1 MFNFGEEG
9 VSYTMEDGKPVYTD
23 EILNNPEGWPI
34 SQAIAKYAMACY
46 NGPFVQAI
54 NAMYTWN
61 DCNSKETTRPTVSP
75 TEDESYEY
83 ATIINEMNTYVEEMT
98 TKFIMGTE
106 DIETGFDAYLKTLDQ
121 FGLERATEIMN
132 DALARYNAR

>member
-1 MFNFGEEG
+1 
-9 VSYTMEDGKPVYTD
+9 
-23 EILNNPEGWPI
+23 
-34 SQAIAKYAMACY
+34 MACY
-46 NGPFVQAI
+46 NGPFIQSGDYQIQYFKDPEAK

-61 DCNSKETTRPTVSP
+61 DCNSKETTLPTVTP

-83 ATIINEMNTYVEEMT
+83 ATIINEMSTYVEEMT

-106 DIETGFDAYLKTLDQ
+106 DIESGFDSYLQTLNQ
-121 FGLERATEIMN
+121 FGLDRATEIMN

>member
-1 MFNFGEEG
+1 M
-9 VSYTMEDGKPVYTD
+9 S
-23 EILNNPEGWPI
+23 
-34 SQAIAKYAMACY
+34 
-46 NGPFVQAI
+46 
-54 NAMYTWN
+54 
-61 DCNSKETTRPTVSP
+61 
-75 TEDESYEY
+75 
-83 ATIINEMNTYVEEMT
+83 TYVEEMT